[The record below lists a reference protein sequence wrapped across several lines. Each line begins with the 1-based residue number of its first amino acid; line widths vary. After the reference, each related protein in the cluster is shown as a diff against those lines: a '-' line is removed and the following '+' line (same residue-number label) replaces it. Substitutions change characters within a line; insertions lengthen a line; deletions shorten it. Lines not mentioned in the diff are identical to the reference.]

1 MSKPL
6 EPGMNEKLSQ
16 NAALSKGLLIKLYPA
31 SSVPEAVAAR
41 TLGMRR

>member
-6 EPGMNEKLSQ
+6 EPGMNGELSQ
-16 NAALSKGLLIKLYPA
+16 SAALSEGLLIKLDPA
-31 SSVPEAVAAR
+31 SSALEAVAAR